1 MVIIMKKRHL
11 KKSSILIISLVLYI
25 SIMLVFINKKNKNEI
40 KKDNDIIMV
49 SLIGKTKEE
58 VEEYASINKLRL
70 NIKYEYSDSSKGVS
84 KQSIPEGNK
93 IKENDTLDVTI
104 NKYLDKEKYKKD
116 GINELGRIPV
126 MMYHHIVNI
135 EDNKYTGGN
144 VDVDGYNRTAKAFRE
159 DLEYY
164 YQNNYRMI
172 RLYDYVNGKI
182 DVEYGKSPIILTF
195 DDGNSDNIKVTGLDE
210 NGNIIIDPNSAVG
223 ILEEFKKKY
232 PDFNVTATF
241 FVTGSLF
248 NQGKYNEK
256 ILKFL
261 VENGYDVGN
270 HTKDHNNMSQINEEK
285 TEYVVGYVYEKLES
299 IIGDKYVN
307 IVALPFGTPYL
318 SSHKNF
324 SHIIGSTYNG
334 KTYNTI
340 STLRVGWEPDYSPF
354 SKTFNKNFIK
364 RCRAYDNNG
373 KDFDITY
380 VFNNILKNNRYIS
393 DGDEKTIVI
402 PKKSENYVNDN
413 NLYKVTY

>member
-1 MVIIMKKRHL
+1 
-11 KKSSILIISLVLYI
+11 
-25 SIMLVFINKKNKNEI
+25 
-40 KKDNDIIMV
+40 
-49 SLIGKTKEE
+49 
-58 VEEYASINKLRL
+58 
-70 NIKYEYSDSSKGVS
+70 
-84 KQSIPEGNK
+84 
-93 IKENDTLDVTI
+93 
-104 NKYLDKEKYKKD
+104 
-116 GINELGRIPV
+116 
-126 MMYHHIVNI
+126 
-135 EDNKYTGGN
+135 
-144 VDVDGYNRTAKAFRE
+144 
-159 DLEYY
+159 
-164 YQNNYRMI
+164 MI

-324 SHIIGSTYNG
+324 SHIISSTYNG